1 MCFTSVLDDCYVQP
15 LTLWGCFHIH
25 GWKYKIPLCTSGITN
40 SSEADPVPAIRC
52 YAFSMRWKASNS
64 KSREDS
70 RGGHSTLRAS
80 RSLSKLCPMR
90 MVSALNILS
99 STAWTSRRLMVVF
112 SKSSCVT
119 PENLWRIHTA
129 FMITVYP
136 GLPWVNWQQAP
147 PPRVK
152 SHKANSP
159 RVVIYHFAFR
169 FDERIVDDFH
179 LRVDDR
185 HPGQFQAMLCVTL
198 IHTREKKD

>member
-1 MCFTSVLDDCYVQP
+1 
-15 LTLWGCFHIH
+15 
-25 GWKYKIPLCTSGITN
+25 
-40 SSEADPVPAIRC
+40 
-52 YAFSMRWKASNS
+52 MRS
-64 KSREDS
+64 
-70 RGGHSTLRAS
+70 HSTLRAS

-129 FMITVYP
+129 FMILYLFRAALGELTSRH
-136 GLPWVNWQQAP
+136 NP
-147 PPRVK
+147 PSVK

-185 HPGQFQAMLCVTL
+185 HPRQFQALLCVTL
-198 IHTREKKD
+198 IRTTTKKDLSHDVTIRCILFILKGESPCPLTGRVQGPCCP

>member
-1 MCFTSVLDDCYVQP
+1 
-15 LTLWGCFHIH
+15 
-25 GWKYKIPLCTSGITN
+25 
-40 SSEADPVPAIRC
+40 
-52 YAFSMRWKASNS
+52 MRS
-64 KSREDS
+64 
-70 RGGHSTLRAS
+70 HSTLRAS
-80 RSLSKLCPMR
+80 RSLSRLCPMR

-119 PENLWRIHTA
+119 PENLWRIYTA
-129 FMITVYP
+129 FMILFIQGSP
-136 GLPWVNWQQAP
+136 GWTDKQTQP
-147 PPRVK
+147 PPSVK

-185 HPGQFQAMLCVTL
+185 HPRQFQALLCVTL
-198 IHTREKKD
+198 IRTTKKKDLSHNVTMKCILFILRGESPRPLTGHV